1 MTYILLKNCRELLT
15 MKENSSDLI
24 GLEYNKSLLIE
35 GEKIKMVGDIAELLK
50 EIGDNDYEEIDCSN
64 KVVLPGY
71 VDCHT
76 HLIFG
81 KSRVDEYVASLTM
94 SKEEVEEIIPRV
106 GLASS
111 IHSTRTATDDELIN
125 SSLEKLKRM
134 LKNGTTTVEIKSG
147 YGIDK
152 ETELRLLKLIKL
164 LRTKTPQTI
173 LATYLGAHY
182 FDLEMGK
189 EKYIDFM
196 IHEVMPI
203 IKAENLAQFS
213 DIWCDDGYYTAED
226 SYKLLK
232 AGLEFGMIPTMHS
245 ECYSAI
251 GGASVAAQLKAA
263 NIGHLN
269 YLEDEDIIPLKE
281 AGVVA
286 VLIPTTDFS
295 VKHHKPFNPK
305 PMIDKG
311 LTIAIA
317 TNLNPGNWVESMDI
331 AIAFACRN
339 HGLTEKEAIR
349 AATLGGAKAL
359 RLEKEY
365 GSLEVGKYADIQIR
379 KSDSYKN
386 IAYKIGV
393 NEVETIIKKG
403 KVIPI
408 CSL

>member
-1 MTYILLKNCRELLT
+1 MSYILLKNCRELLT

-24 GLEYNKSLLIE
+24 GLEQNKSLLIE
-35 GEKIKMVGDIAELLK
+35 DERIKMIGNVDEILK
-50 EIGDNDYEEIDCSN
+50 KIGSNNYQEIDCSD

-81 KSRVDEYVASLTM
+81 KSRVDEYVASLTLP
-94 SKEEVEEIIPRV
+94 KEEVLKIVPKV
-106 GLASS
+106 GLDSS
-111 IHSTRTATDDELIN
+111 IYSTRIATDEELIN
-125 SSLEKLKRM
+125 SSIEKLNRM

-152 ETELRLLKLIKL
+152 ETEIRLLRLINLLKQ
-164 LRTKTPQTI
+164 KTSQTI

-182 FDLEMGK
+182 FDLNMGK

-196 IHEVMPI
+196 INEVMPV
-203 IKAENLAQFS
+203 IKEENLAQFS
-213 DIWCDDGYYTAED
+213 DIWCDDGYYTAEE

-232 AGLEFGMIPTMHS
+232 AGLEFGMLPTMHS
-245 ECYSAI
+245 ECYSSI
-251 GGASVAAQLKAA
+251 GGARVAAQLKAA

-269 YLEDEDIIPLKE
+269 YLKEEDIIPLKE

-305 PMIDKG
+305 PMLEKG

-317 TNLNPGNWVESMDI
+317 TNLNPGNWIESMDI
-331 AIAFACRN
+331 SIALACRN

-359 RLEKEY
+359 KLEKNF

-386 IAYKIGV
+386 IAYKIAV
-393 NEVETIIKKG
+393 NEVEHVIKKG
-403 KVIPI
+403 KLVF
-408 CSL
+408 